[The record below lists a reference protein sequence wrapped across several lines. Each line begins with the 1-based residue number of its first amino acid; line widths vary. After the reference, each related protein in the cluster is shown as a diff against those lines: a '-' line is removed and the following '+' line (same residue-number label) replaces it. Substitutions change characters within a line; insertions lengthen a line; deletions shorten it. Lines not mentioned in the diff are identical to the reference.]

1 MVDGIRFRTV
11 QGYKSERDV
20 RLEWQIP
27 GGQWRAISMVAGA
40 IMADAWYCNEDVLY
54 PREAGLLGGEKYA
67 KYLGVAMREGWQ
79 AADAILQSEKAAS
92 RTSAAATS
100 TTVDVEDGPA
110 ADWIDSL
117 DIDWPESV

>member
-54 PREAGLLGGEKYA
+54 PREAGFLFGF
-67 KYLGVAMREGWQ
+67 
-79 AADAILQSEKAAS
+79 
-92 RTSAAATS
+92 
-100 TTVDVEDGPA
+100 
-110 ADWIDSL
+110 
-117 DIDWPESV
+117 